1 MSEENQADA
10 NAYWRANIRLMLVLL
25 SVWFAVSFL
34 AGILLVEYLDQFR
47 LFGYK
52 LGYWF
57 AHQGSIYFFVILIFV
72 YAWRMNAIDQQFG
85 VEEEE

>member
-1 MSEENQADA
+1 MSEENQSDA
-10 NAYWRANIRLMLVLL
+10 NAYWRANIRLMLMLL

-34 AGILLVEYLDQFR
+34 AGILLVDYLDQFR

>member
-1 MSEENQADA
+1 MSEENQSDA
-10 NAYWRANIRLMLVLL
+10 NAYWRANIRLMLMLL